1 MPQRWPVPQYE
12 FRGYTIGFHSGIA
25 EFKGWFERNADG
37 TGGELLFDLNEG
49 KLELVDYDG
58 VYSLPLPVLDFLRQ
72 SGINADRTFE

>member
-1 MPQRWPVPQYE
+1 MSATFILYQS
-12 FRGYTIGFHSGIA
+12 IHD
-25 EFKGWFERNADG
+25 ADG